1 MSKTV
6 TPASEPAEL
15 FEDRKSLDAPKDAN
29 GGFKREKSPLR
40 HQHVRPA
47 DGTDSLA
54 EVSLDDTEIHARQS
68 SETTD
73 VTLTTINELAP
84 TSVPPELP
92 PRKRG
97 SVSSASSGVST
108 PPIAGPPP
116 ALPARRGPFGWL
128 RSASASSKSPPAV
141 SLPPRSSI
149 ASVNYAP
156 ATLPNIDLLLARLE
170 EQTKSIKEGDDKIRE
185 EYAVGNEE
193 LRKSFDRI
201 QKEYQPAEGEDDE
214 IDWGWSL
221 LSFANRRSME

>member
-1 MSKTV
+1 
-6 TPASEPAEL
+6 
-15 FEDRKSLDAPKDAN
+15 
-29 GGFKREKSPLR
+29 
-40 HQHVRPA
+40 
-47 DGTDSLA
+47 
-54 EVSLDDTEIHARQS
+54 
-68 SETTD
+68 
-73 VTLTTINELAP
+73 
-84 TSVPPELP
+84 
-92 PRKRG
+92 
-97 SVSSASSGVST
+97 
-108 PPIAGPPP
+108 
-116 ALPARRGPFGWL
+116 
-128 RSASASSKSPPAV
+128 
-141 SLPPRSSI
+141 LPPRSSI